1 MIRIYLLDDHD
12 IVRRGLRWLLESEP
26 DLEVVGASGSAVEAA
41 ARIPA
46 LRPDVAILD
55 AQLPDGSGIEVCRQV
70 RSVDPSIKGLILTAH
85 ADDEAMLAAIM
96 AGASGYVLKTASCD
110 GLAEAVR
117 QVAAGGSLIDPTLV
131 ARLADRVRSPDPAD
145 GRLALLS
152 PQEMAVLRNIAD
164 GLSNRQIAERMFL
177 TEKTVKNYVSN
188 VFAKLGVERRT
199 QAALLASRLLGAE
212 RRQAEDPG

>member
-1 MIRIYLLDDHD
+1 MIRIYLLDDHE

-26 DLEVVGASGSAVEAA
+26 DLEVVGGSGSAVEAA

-55 AQLPDGSGIEVCRQV
+55 AQLPDGSGIDVCRQV

-85 ADDEAMLAAIM
+85 ADDEAVLAAIM

-117 QVAAGGSLIDPTLV
+117 RVAAGESLLDAAQV
-131 ARLADRVRSPDPAD
+131 ARLSERVRSPDPAD
-145 GRLALLS
+145 ERLALLS
-152 PQEMAVLRNIAD
+152 PQEMAVLRNIAE

-199 QAALLASRLLGAE
+199 QAALLASRLLRAE
-212 RRQAEDPG
+212 RPPATDPG